1 MQQVVVTGL
10 GVVTPLGHGADVFW
24 PAVLRGESAFAEVS
38 SFDTT
43 KYRIH
48 RGAEIATLGAC
59 DKYLSEEEAASM
71 GRTAQFALVAARL
84 GLRDSDLSSLDPRRT
99 GVVMGTTSGEPSEIE
114 RFNDLDLSGDLD
126 KIGGR
131 FISHYPCNHIPGQ
144 LATRL
149 KAFGGGGPV
158 MLPVACAAG
167 NCAITY
173 AADLLQLGEADVMLA
188 GGADSFSRITFT
200 GFAGLMAIAPE
211 RCQPFDLNRKGMMP
225 GEGAAFLVLE
235 RAEHALKRGAK
246 IYAEVAGYGLSCDA
260 FHMTGGDRE
269 GKGAVRAMEKALER
283 SRLNSDEIDYI
294 SAHGT
299 GTKSNDLHETIAVKK
314 VFGDAARK
322 VPMSSVKSMFGHTMG
337 AASAIEAAV
346 CCLTIEHGVVPPTMN
361 LENPDPECDL
371 DYVPNESREQ
381 TVDVAMSNAYAFG
394 GTNASLI
401 LRRWLS

>member
-131 FISHYPCNHIPGQ
+131 FISHYPCNHIPG
-144 LATRL
+144 
-149 KAFGGGGPV
+149 
-158 MLPVACAAG
+158 
-167 NCAITY
+167 
-173 AADLLQLGEADVMLA
+173 
-188 GGADSFSRITFT
+188 
-200 GFAGLMAIAPE
+200 
-211 RCQPFDLNRKGMMP
+211 
-225 GEGAAFLVLE
+225 
-235 RAEHALKRGAK
+235 
-246 IYAEVAGYGLSCDA
+246 
-260 FHMTGGDRE
+260 
-269 GKGAVRAMEKALER
+269 
-283 SRLNSDEIDYI
+283 
-294 SAHGT
+294 
-299 GTKSNDLHETIAVKK
+299 
-314 VFGDAARK
+314 
-322 VPMSSVKSMFGHTMG
+322 
-337 AASAIEAAV
+337 
-346 CCLTIEHGVVPPTMN
+346 
-361 LENPDPECDL
+361 
-371 DYVPNESREQ
+371 
-381 TVDVAMSNAYAFG
+381 
-394 GTNASLI
+394 
-401 LRRWLS
+401 

>member
-1 MQQVVVTGL
+1 MGQVVVTGL
-10 GVVTPLGHGADVFW
+10 GVVTPLGHGVDVFW
-24 PAVLRGESAFAEVS
+24 PALLRGESAFAEVA

-48 RGAEIATLGAC
+48 RGAEIATLDGC
-59 DKYLSEEEAASM
+59 DKYLSEEETASM
-71 GRTAQFALVAARL
+71 GRTAKFALMAARL
-84 GLRDSDLSSLDPRRT
+84 GLRDSDLSSLDSKRT

-126 KIGGR
+126 QIGER
-131 FISHYPCNHIPGQ
+131 FVSHYPCNHIPGQ
-144 LATRL
+144 VATRL

-269 GKGAVRAMEKALER
+269 GRGAVRAMEKALER
-283 SRLNSDEIDYI
+283 SRLNADEIDYI

-346 CCLTIEHGVVPPTMN
+346 CCLAIEHGVVSPTMN
-361 LENPDPECDL
+361 LEDPDPECDL
-371 DYVPNESREQ
+371 DYVPNASREQ
-381 TVDVAMSNAYAFG
+381 RVDVAMSNAYAFG

-401 LRRWLS
+401 LRRWRS